1 MIFNLKPE
9 YSNMY
14 SNFFKRFFDFIFS
27 VAGLIILSPLML
39 LVIIVLSVVNKGA
52 GVFFYQLRP
61 GKKELLF
68 KVVKFKSMTEECD
81 SEGNL
86 LSNAERLTK
95 FGKFIR
101 STSIDELPQLFNIVS
116 GNMSFIGPRPLL
128 IKYLPYYSE
137 IERKRHSVRPGI
149 TGLAQ
154 INGRNL
160 INWDT
165 RLGLD
170 VQYVENISFWGDVN
184 IVFKT
189 IQNVLTAKDIVI
201 DTNQELQDLDIERQI
216 SNTK

>member
-1 MIFNLKPE
+1 
-9 YSNMY
+9 MY
-14 SNFFKRFFDFIFS
+14 RNFFKRFFDFIFS
-27 VAGLIILSPLML
+27 LAGLIILFPLML
-39 LVIIVLSVVNKGA
+39 LVIIILVVVNKGA

-61 GKKELLF
+61 GENELLF

-81 SEGNL
+81 SDGNL

-95 FGKFIR
+95 FGKFLR

-128 IKYLPYYSE
+128 IRYLPFYTE
-137 IERKRHSVRPGI
+137 TERRRHSVRPGI

-160 INWDT
+160 TDWDT
-165 RLGLD
+165 RLALD
-170 VQYVENISFWGDVN
+170 VQYVENLSFWSDII

-189 IQNVLTAKDIVI
+189 IRNVLTAKDIVI
-201 DTNQELQDLDIERQI
+201 DTKQDLQDLDIERQ
-216 SNTK
+216 NRKQK

>member
-1 MIFNLKPE
+1 
-9 YSNMY
+9 MY

-61 GKKELLF
+61 GKKELFF

-128 IKYLPYYSE
+128 IRYLPFYTE
-137 IERKRHSVRPGI
+137 TERKRHSVRPGI

-160 INWDT
+160 IDWDT

-170 VQYVENISFWGDVN
+170 VQYVENISFLGDIK
-184 IVFKT
+184 IVLKT
-189 IQNVLTAKDIVI
+189 IRNVLTAKDIVI

-216 SNTK
+216 CRIK

>member
-1 MIFNLKPE
+1 
-9 YSNMY
+9 MY

>member
-1 MIFNLKPE
+1 MYIIFW
-9 YSNMY
+9 
-14 SNFFKRFFDFIFS
+14 KRFFDFIFS
-27 VAGLIILSPLML
+27 LGGLIILSPVML
-39 LVIIVLSVVNKGA
+39 LVIFVLEVANKGA
-52 GVFFYQLRP
+52 GVFFYQMRP
-61 GKKELLF
+61 GKNEHLF

-81 SEGNL
+81 CNGNL

-128 IKYLPYYSE
+128 IRYLPFYTE
-137 IERKRHSVRPGI
+137 TERKRHSVRPGI

-160 INWDT
+160 IDWDT

-170 VQYVENISFWGDVN
+170 VQYVENISFFGDIK

-189 IQNVLTAKDIVI
+189 IQNVLTAKDIVV
-201 DTNQELQDLDIERQI
+201 DTKQELQDLDIERQI
-216 SNTK
+216 CTTK

>member
-1 MIFNLKPE
+1 
-9 YSNMY
+9 MY
-14 SNFFKRFFDFIFS
+14 NNFWKRLFDFIFS
-27 VAGLIILSPLML
+27 LGGLFILSPLIL
-39 LVIIVLSVVNKGA
+39 LVIIVLAVVNKGA
-52 GVFFYQLRP
+52 GVFFYQMRP
-61 GKKELLF
+61 GKNEQLF

>member
-1 MIFNLKPE
+1 
-9 YSNMY
+9 MY
-14 SNFFKRFFDFIFS
+14 NNFWKRFFDFIFS
-27 VAGLIILSPLML
+27 LVGLIILSPLML
-39 LVIIVLSVVNKGA
+39 LVIIVLVVVNKGA

-61 GKKELLF
+61 GKNEQLF
-68 KVVKFKSMTEECD
+68 QVVKFKSMTEECD

-128 IKYLPYYSE
+128 IRYLPFYTE
-137 IERKRHSVRPGI
+137 TERKRHSVRPGI

-160 INWDT
+160 IDWDT

-170 VQYVENISFWGDVN
+170 VQYVENISFWGDVK

-189 IQNVLTAKDIVI
+189 IQNVMTAKDIVI
-201 DTNQELQDLDIERQI
+201 DTNQELQDLDIEREI

>member
-1 MIFNLKPE
+1 
-9 YSNMY
+9 MY
-14 SNFFKRFFDFIFS
+14 NNFWKRFFDFIFS
-27 VAGLIILSPLML
+27 LVGLIILSPLML
-39 LVIIVLSVVNKGA
+39 LVIIVLVVVNKGA

-61 GKKELLF
+61 GKNEQLF
-68 KVVKFKSMTEECD
+68 QVVKFKSMTEECD

-128 IKYLPYYSE
+128 IRYLPFYTE
-137 IERKRHSVRPGI
+137 TERKRHSVRPGI

-160 INWDT
+160 IDWDT

-170 VQYVENISFWGDVN
+170 VQYVENLSFWGDVK

-189 IQNVLTAKDIVI
+189 IQNVMTAKDIVI
-201 DTNQELQDLDIERQI
+201 DTNQELQDLDIEREI

>member
-1 MIFNLKPE
+1 
-9 YSNMY
+9 MY
-14 SNFFKRFFDFIFS
+14 NNFWKRFFDFIFS
-27 VAGLIILSPLML
+27 LVGLIILSPLML
-39 LVIIVLSVVNKGA
+39 LVIIVLVVVNNGA

-61 GKKELLF
+61 GKNEQLF
-68 KVVKFKSMTEECD
+68 QVVKFKSMTEECD

-128 IKYLPYYSE
+128 IRYLPFYTE
-137 IERKRHSVRPGI
+137 TERKRHSVRPGI

-160 INWDT
+160 IDWDT

-170 VQYVENISFWGDVN
+170 VQYVENLSFWGDVK

-189 IQNVLTAKDIVI
+189 IQNVMTAKDIVI
-201 DTNQELQDLDIERQI
+201 DTNQELQDLDIEREI

>member
-1 MIFNLKPE
+1 
-9 YSNMY
+9 MY
-14 SNFFKRFFDFIFS
+14 NNFWKRFFDFIFS
-27 VAGLIILSPLML
+27 LVGLIILSPLML
-39 LVIIVLSVVNKGA
+39 LVIIVLVVVNNGA

-61 GKKELLF
+61 GKNEQLF
-68 KVVKFKSMTEECD
+68 QVVKFKSMTEECD

-128 IKYLPYYSE
+128 IRYLPFYTE
-137 IERKRHSVRPGI
+137 TERKRHSVRPGI

-160 INWDT
+160 IDWDT

-170 VQYVENISFWGDVN
+170 VQYVENISFWGDVK

-189 IQNVLTAKDIVI
+189 IQNVMTAKDIVI
-201 DTNQELQDLDIERQI
+201 DTNQELQDLDIEREI

>member
-1 MIFNLKPE
+1 MKLE
-9 YSNMY
+9 YCTMY
-14 SNFFKRFFDFIFS
+14 NNFWKRLFDFIFS
-27 VAGLIILSPLML
+27 LGGLFILSPLIL
-39 LVIIVLSVVNKGA
+39 LVIIVLAVVNKGA
-52 GVFFYQLRP
+52 GVFFYQMRP
-61 GKKELLF
+61 GKNEQLF